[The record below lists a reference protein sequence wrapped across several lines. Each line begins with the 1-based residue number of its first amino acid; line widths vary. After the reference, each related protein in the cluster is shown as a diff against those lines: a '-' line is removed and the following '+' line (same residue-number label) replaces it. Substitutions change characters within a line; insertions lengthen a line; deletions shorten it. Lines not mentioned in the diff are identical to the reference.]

1 MKSALYEGMVRH
13 RRLSPVPHRF
23 RQRLFMVY
31 LDLEELPRVFA
42 GTRLWSVDRAAPA
55 WFRRADYL
63 GASGRPLDHAVR
75 NLVERRIGHRPSGPI
90 RMLTHLRYWGF
101 VFNPVT
107 FYYCFEPAGEA
118 VEAIVAEVTNTPWN
132 ERYAYVLDGR
142 SARDGS
148 GTRHRL
154 TKRFHV
160 SPFMPMS
167 HDYHWRFS
175 TPGRSLVVHMES
187 VAERAKVFDATL
199 ALRRRPIT
207 GRTLRGALLK
217 YPAMTLAVVA
227 GIYWQAAALW
237 IKGAPFHSHP
247 ERRAA

>member
-1 MKSALYEGMVRH
+1 
-13 RRLSPVPHRF
+13 
-23 RQRLFMVY
+23 
-31 LDLEELPRVFA
+31 
-42 GTRLWSVDRAAPA
+42 
-55 WFRRADYL
+55 
-63 GASGRPLDHAVR
+63 
-75 NLVERRIGHRPSGPI
+75 VERRLGRRPDGPI
-90 RMLTHLRYWGF
+90 RMLTHLRHWGF

-107 FYYCFEPAGEA
+107 FYYCFEPSGTE
-118 VEAIVAEVTNTPWN
+118 VEAIVAEITNTPWN

-142 SARDGS
+142 AAREQG

-175 TPGRSLVVHMES
+175 APGRSLVVHMES
-187 VAERAKVFDATL
+187 FDERAKVFDATL

-207 GRTLRGALLK
+207 PARLRGALVK

-237 IKGAPFHSHP
+237 IKGAPFYSHP